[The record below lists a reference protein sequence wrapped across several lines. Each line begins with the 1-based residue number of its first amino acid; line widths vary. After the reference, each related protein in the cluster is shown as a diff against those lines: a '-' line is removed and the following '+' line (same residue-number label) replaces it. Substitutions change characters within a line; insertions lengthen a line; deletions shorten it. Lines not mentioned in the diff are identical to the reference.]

1 MVSKEVIRVQHA
13 PDMNLPQ
20 TVRHF
25 TFLLSAQD
33 RKRVLHAAKRCLAWA
48 RDPARA
54 AVPGA
59 EKLTNNQ
66 AAAIML
72 YTQETCLYPRLNAAL
87 RNHDIAALEPFLPFM
102 KLLLSGLYQLP
113 LTHTRTYRGV
123 KLELFKT
130 YNDLVGQV
138 WSWWSFSSTT
148 KNMDVLE
155 TPLFLG
161 KDGKRTL
168 FCINAVGVDI
178 APFSANPHEEEVMI
192 LPGLPLV
199 NGPGKNPEP
208 DLWAF
213 EVETP
218 RPSSVTADSPSVM
231 IDYVH
236 PEWDRVFH
244 DESWR
249 RLP

>member
-1 MVSKEVIRVQHA
+1 MGARTSTQPAKTAAATNPLKSNDVDIIDEYSRNILIEQ
-13 PDMNLPQ
+13 
-20 TVRHF
+20 
-25 TFLLSAQD
+25 
-33 RKRVLHAAKRCLAWA
+33 AKRCLAWA
-48 RDPARA
+48 HDPARTR
-54 AVPGA
+54 VPGA
-59 EKLTNNQ
+59 EDMTKDQ

-72 YTQETCLYPRLNAAL
+72 YTKETCLYPRLNTAL
-87 RNHDIAALEPFLPFM
+87 RKHDMRSLEPFLPFM
-102 KLLLSGLYQLP
+102 KLLLSALYQLP
-113 LTHTRTYRGV
+113 LTHVRTYRGV
-123 KLELFKT
+123 KLSLFET

-148 KNMDVLE
+148 AGRSVLD

-178 APFSANPHEEEVMI
+178 APFSAMPSEAEVLL

-199 NGPGKNPEP
+199 NRPGKNPEP

-213 EVETP
+213 EIETP
-218 RPSSVTADSPSVM
+218 SASVLQSKENSPPAM

-236 PEWDRVFH
+236 PGE
-244 DESWR
+244 
-249 RLP
+249 